1 MMAVPVEVLMRLC
14 VAVCLAGLCTL
25 ASAAMAQ
32 APAGGE
38 QLFLI
43 PPPGWSVGFHSQ
55 QGNVEL
61 TEIVPQGQSVQDW
74 TEMLTVQLITGKPE
88 KSPQEVLKDQVDEL
102 QKACDDVGAG
112 ATAPQ
117 VENGYDTAIRAI
129 LCTKSKQWGK
139 GELTLYKVI
148 RGRERLYV
156 IARAWRG
163 APFDKDHLPVPPEK
177 TQEWLQFMQRVSVCD
192 ARDGQ
197 RPCPGQRATPGP
209 QLQR

>member
-1 MMAVPVEVLMRLC
+1 MRLSVAAC
-14 VAVCLAGLCTL
+14 VAGLFAFAPAVL
-25 ASAAMAQ
+25 AQ
-32 APAGGE
+32 APGAGE
-38 QLFLI
+38 QLYVA
-43 PPPGWSVGFHSQ
+43 PPQGWVMGFHDQ
-55 QGNVEL
+55 QGNVEV
-61 TEIVPQGQSVQDW
+61 TELVPQGQSVQDW

-88 KSPQEVLKDQVDEL
+88 RSPQEVLKDQVEEL
-102 QKACDDVGAG
+102 QKACDDIGAG

-129 LCTKSKQWGK
+129 ACTKSKQWGK

-163 APFDKDHLPVPPEK
+163 APFDKEHLPVPPEK
-177 TQEWLQFMQRVSVCD
+177 TQEWLRFMQQVSLCD
-192 ARDGQ
+192 SRDGQ

-209 QLQR
+209 QFQR